1 MGIRS
6 LLRKVFGRDRAE
18 SNEQPPARE
27 TSAAASVPS
36 QAERK
41 PDPATVPEPES
52 ATAEARETVASVPA
66 PAQAPANEDEA
77 SATAEQPAR
86 KSTPGIASDLVAAAF
101 DNPSASRTKTPSPG
115 PNVPAQSTPS
125 TPKPSAPV
133 PSQPTGESNT
143 PATAA
148 EPKPEAA
155 TAPAP
160 AEASTAE
167 ATNAPAAAEA
177 EAEPTTE
184 VAAETEPEA
193 TNEPVAA
200 EAETKPEPIATEPQ
214 AEAEAEP
221 VAESTA
227 TADATPEAEPAT
239 AATETEAE
247 PTAEV
252 TAEPVAAAGEEAATE
267 VASPAPADT
276 EPQAEAEPE
285 AEAEPTAE
293 VTAEAGPEA
302 TNEPVAVATEAQ
314 PEPTAT
320 PATTGI
326 EPETV
331 TSEAAKA
338 EPVVETEAEAE
349 AEPQLTVAA
358 VAVPEAS
365 AEPEAEPTA
374 EPTAEVA
381 ADPAPDADVQAE
393 PVAETEAE
401 AEAHVQA
408 EPEAG
413 DAQPKPEAAVSL
425 GDVES
430 RAPSLVAHYAA
441 AGAAL
446 GAERLHGTR
455 ADVYL
460 ILDRSGSMRPFYKDG
475 SAQHLADR
483 TLALAAH
490 LDENAAVHVV
500 FFSTDIDG
508 TVDVSLDAYEGLVDK
523 AHAAIGHMGR
533 TSYHRAVEEVVAHHE
548 KSGSGRPAL
557 VVFQTDGPPD
567 AKGPAKQALADAAGK
582 PLFWQFVAFGEHD
595 AKGFD
600 FLRKLDV
607 PNAAFFHA
615 GPAPR
620 EVADAE
626 LYAQLVTGL
635 KA

>member
-41 PDPATVPEPES
+41 PDPATAPEPES

-125 TPKPSAPV
+125 TPKPSAPAPV

-148 EPKPEAA
+148 EPKQTPAEPKPDA
-155 TAPAP
+155 APAP
-160 AEASTAE
+160 AEATTTE

-177 EAEPTTE
+177 EA
-184 VAAETEPEA
+184 
-193 TNEPVAA
+193 
-200 EAETKPEPIATEPQ
+200 KP
-214 AEAEAEP
+214 
-221 VAESTA
+221 
-227 TADATPEAEPAT
+227 
-239 AATETEAE
+239 
-247 PTAEV
+247 
-252 TAEPVAAAGEEAATE
+252 EPVAAAGEAAAE

-276 EPQAEAEPE
+276 EPQAEAEPVAE
-285 AEAEPTAE
+285 PTATADATPETEPATKATAAAETEAEPTAE
-293 VTAEAGPEA
+293 VTAEAEPEA
-302 TNEPVAVATEAQ
+302 TSTPVAAE
-314 PEPTAT
+314 AT

-349 AEPQLTVAA
+349 PQLTVAA
-358 VAVPEAS
+358 VAVPET
-365 AEPEAEPTA
+365 PTA
-374 EPTAEVA
+374 EPTAEVT
-381 ADPAPDADVQAE
+381 ADPGPDADVQAE
-393 PVAETEAE
+393 PVAENEAE
-401 AEAHVQA
+401 AEAHVQPA
-408 EPEAG
+408 PEAG

-430 RAPSLVAHYAA
+430 RAPSLVAHYTA

-446 GAERLHGTR
+446 GAEQLHGTR

-460 ILDRSGSMRPFYKDG
+460 VLDRSGSMRPFYKDG

-626 LYAQLVTGL
+626 LYTQLVTGL